1 MKLFSFAS
9 SQAETPSKSRQ
20 VTQFVLEKK
29 KKTNTQKSLRVGPF
43 VHPEDNPQVSRSFSE
58 TSQPFQQGLFA
69 PIRPQS

>member
-20 VTQFVLEKK
+20 VTQFALGK

>member
-9 SQAETPSKSRQ
+9 SQAEIPSKSRQ
-20 VTQFVLEKK
+20 VTQFALEKK
-29 KKTNTQKSLRVGPF
+29 KNNTQKSLRVGPF

-58 TSQPFQQGLFA
+58 TRQPFQQGLFA